1 MPHHHMIVGLI
12 EVRERF
18 DVLVLLASVEKSLGI
33 MYGGHGTLHLIEAEK
48 EERAMVSYKG

>member
-48 EERAMVSYKG
+48 EERAMVSCKG